1 MKKLFTLV
9 LLGLVFLLFSTSM
22 AFSWGSATH
31 AYIAGHI
38 GKFLPLMNANEMYG
52 IMAPDIFN
60 YVFTLDPGQ
69 MAAIQYYTHGRP
81 GEEGFMEVWR
91 KASWWGYQKSL
102 AYGYVAHN
110 DVWGIDSTAHH
121 SGVKIGQG
129 VGYVI
134 LKAYKL
140 LEQNI
145 VIPNLTP
152 PEGLQLW
159 MIFQGIG
166 LTSGTDQLELAHN
179 LFETAGD
186 IYLAQQDRLIG
197 EKIIGAALARSNDFP
212 ALLTKA
218 MGISWKDMIYAAEKE
233 FRRSMVLYGG
243 ALIQDQ
249 DTAIKNMADQMAQ
262 LGMLYL
268 QAKGVQ
274 GITLDLAKILA
285 EKVLRA
291 ALPLC
296 GDYMKEVNATIGFVK
311 SNLMAHSVWY

>member
-1 MKKLFTLV
+1 MKKFFTLV
-9 LLGLVFLLFSTSM
+9 LLGLVFLLYSTSM

-31 AYIAGHI
+31 AYIADHI

-69 MAAIQYYTHGRP
+69 MAAIQRYTHGSP
-81 GEEGFMEVWR
+81 GAEDFMEVWR

-121 SGVKIGQG
+121 SGVKVGQG

-134 LKAYKL
+134 LKAQKL

-145 VIPNLTP
+145 VIP
-152 PEGLQLW
+152 
-159 MIFQGIG
+159 G
-166 LTSGTDQLELAHN
+166 LTAEAGEPLDQVFSRVGLVVPADQLELAHN

-186 IYLAQQDRLIG
+186 IYIAQQDKLIG
-197 EKIIGAALARSNDFP
+197 EKIICAALARSNDFP

-218 MGISWKDMIYAAEKE
+218 MDIVGKDMIYAAEKE
-233 FRRSMVLYGG
+233 FRKSMVLYGG

-249 DTAIKNMADQMAQ
+249 ETAIKNMSDQMAQ
-262 LGMLYL
+262 LGILYL
-268 QAKGVQ
+268 EAKGVT

-285 EKVLRA
+285 EKAIRA

-296 GDYMKEVNATIGFVK
+296 GDYMTEVNATVGFVK
-311 SNLMAHSVWY
+311 SNLVAHSVWY